1 MTDTSTTSATTGLHF
16 GTAGLRAPMGPGPD
30 QMNRETVRRVSAGL
44 ARYVADRATG
54 ERSPSI
60 VVGFDARHH
69 SAQFAADASGVFAAA
84 GLRSLMMAEPAP
96 TPVLAF
102 AVRELG
108 CAAGVMITASHNPAT
123 DNGYKVY
130 GADGA
135 QIIPPADG
143 EISACIDRVRPG
155 DEIGLAEPEGLGGEV
170 LERYLAAIV
179 PAALRH
185 APTQRDVAIVYTPVH
200 GVGRSAML
208 PALARAGFPPPHVVA
223 RQADPDPDFPT
234 APRPNPEEPGVMDL
248 ALGDA
253 RERGAD
259 VVLANDPDADR
270 LAVAV
275 PWPGVE
281 GGWRM
286 LGGDEVGSLIAEELL
301 GALDD
306 PAGALLVTSVVS
318 GTMLGAQARAA
329 GTQYAETLT
338 GFKWIMHVAEQ
349 SPARLLL
356 GYEQAL
362 GYGVTELV
370 RDKDGISAGLV
381 VAAIAARARAEGTTI
396 KARLDALAERFGL
409 HAAAERS
416 LALASAG
423 DADHAEAEIA
433 RLRDNPPAEL
443 IGREL
448 TAVDDL
454 SSGERRERDGRR
466 TSLGLPPSSGVI
478 LRAGDAVRLAVRPS
492 GTEPKL
498 KLYLQVVLP
507 VSAAG
512 ADAARAQAAP
522 RLDALATQAEEL
534 IAR

>member
-1 MTDTSTTSATTGLHF
+1 VTELRDHPTLRF
-16 GTAGLRAPMGPGPD
+16 GTAGLRAPMGSGPD
-30 QMNRETVRRVSAGL
+30 EMNRGTVRRASAGL
-44 ARYVADRATG
+44 ARYVLDRATG
-54 ERSPSI
+54 ERAPSV

-69 SAQFAADASGVFAAA
+69 SAQFAADAGGVFAAA
-84 GLRSLMMAEPAP
+84 GLRSLVMAQAAP

-102 AVRELG
+102 AVRALG
-108 CAAGVMITASHNPAT
+108 CAAGVMVTASHNPAS

-130 GADGA
+130 GSDGA
-135 QIIPPADG
+135 QIIPPVDE
-143 EISACIDRVRPG
+143 EISARIDAAGPADG
-155 DEIGLAEPEGLGGEV
+155 IPLAEPEWLGGDV

-185 APTQRDVAIVYTPVH
+185 APAEREVRIVYTPVH

-208 PALARAGFPPPHVVA
+208 PALERAGFPAPHVVA

-234 APRPNPEEPGVMDL
+234 ARRPNPEEPGVMDL

-253 RERGAD
+253 RELRAD
-259 VVLANDPDADR
+259 LVLANDPDADR

-275 PWPGVE
+275 PWPGAQ

-286 LGGDEVGSLIAEELL
+286 LGGDEVGSLIADELL
-301 GALDD
+301 AAIDD
-306 PAGALLVTSVVS
+306 PADVLLVTSVVS
-318 GTMLGAQARAA
+318 GTMLAAQAHAA

-338 GFKWIMHVAEQ
+338 GFKWIMHAAER

-362 GYGVTELV
+362 GYGVTDLV

-381 VAAIAARARAEGTTI
+381 LAAIAARARAQGTTI
-396 KARLDALAERFGL
+396 KDRLDVLAERFGL
-409 HAAAERS
+409 HATAERS
-416 LALASAG
+416 LALSSAG
-423 DADHAEAEIA
+423 DADRARAELQ
-433 RLRDNPPAEL
+433 RLRDNPPTEL

-448 TAVDDL
+448 TAIDDL
-454 SSGERRERDGRR
+454 STGERRDRDGRR
-466 TSLGLPPSSGVI
+466 TTLHLPASTGVI

-507 VSAAG
+507 VSAGG

-522 RLDALATQAEEL
+522 QLDALAAQAEEL